1 MRERRETG
9 RYARTASVRDG
20 ANLLQQTYNGTQE
33 IALPPWPSI
42 GGFDASRIRTG
53 MPQSNL
59 CSLALSMS
67 LTLTGALTAR
77 RAIRAVDRGREHG
90 HIPAASPQRTLHRS
104 ITRDFAGGRRDY
116 HRRTCDAT
124 QIRSICAVRCR
135 GTVERGTWR
144 RLVARSLCGVG

>member
-1 MRERRETG
+1 MREQRETG

-67 LTLTGALTAR
+67 LTFTGALTVQ

-90 HIPAASPQRTLHRS
+90 HITAASPQRTLHRS
-104 ITRDFAGGRRDY
+104 ITRDFAGGRRGY
-116 HRRTCDAT
+116 LSPTHL
-124 QIRSICAVRCR
+124 RCHSDTLHLR
-135 GTVERGTWR
+135 CTMPRHRGTWD
-144 RLVARSLCGVG
+144 VATSGST